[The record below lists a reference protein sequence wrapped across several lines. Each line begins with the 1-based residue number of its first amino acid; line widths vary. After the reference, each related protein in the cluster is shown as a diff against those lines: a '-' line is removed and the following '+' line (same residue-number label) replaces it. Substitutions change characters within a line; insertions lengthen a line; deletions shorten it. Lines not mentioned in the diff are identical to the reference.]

1 MKKYTRLFSS
11 LALILALTF
20 IFSGC
25 GIVDYAKSILKKND
39 EAPVVSAENSEPA
52 NDGVYNNTVVTDSA
66 VIAPYTEEDTTAS
79 ASLST
84 SSTSSESS
92 TVQSSVQA
100 TTQANAQTTAS
111 SSKKDDTTAV
121 TSSTAVTTADKK
133 PVTNNKTDKP
143 QTTVGTTAPITEE
156 EIEQMPVKEI
166 QDMLFATTDPN
177 TAGKILNACG
187 FEYDAKQGIY
197 YSTMEP
203 LQRLFGYNFIYD
215 MAAPRVGMIY
225 STERIK
231 FKYGGKDWMI
241 QLWKGQYGITA
252 GAEIGLYNKTDK
264 IMHYECAS
272 NDELIEMAFDFYN
285 QGEYVFS
292 RGPEKHWWLTGF
304 KIFNT
309 GIGILID
316 LDITLTFPNVEM
328 ANAFET
334 GLKKTVKNA
343 ILDPITYK
351 RTAKTFKIHW

>member
-11 LALILALTF
+11 LALILALIF

-25 GIVDYAKSILKKND
+25 GIVDYAKSVLKKDD
-39 EAPVVSAENSEPA
+39 EVPVVSMENSEPA
-52 NDGVYNNTVVTDSA
+52 NDDVNNNTVVTDSA
-66 VIAPYTEEDTTAS
+66 VIAPYTEDDTTAP
-79 ASLST
+79 T
-84 SSTSSESS
+84 SSN
-92 TVQSSVQA
+92 VQNS
-100 TTQANAQTTAS
+100 AQTTAS
-111 SSKKDDTTAV
+111 SKKDGTTTAST
-121 TSSTAVTTADKK
+121 TSVTTADKK

-156 EIEQMPVKEI
+156 EIEQLPVKEI

-187 FEYDAKQGIY
+187 FKYDAKQGIY

-203 LQRLFGYNFIYD
+203 LQRLFGYNFLYD

-231 FKYGGKDWMI
+231 FQYGGKDWMI

-272 NDELIEMAFDFYN
+272 NDELIDMAFDFYN

-304 KIFNT
+304 KIFNS

-316 LDITLTFPNVEM
+316 LDITLKFPNVEM

-334 GLKKTVKNA
+334 GLKKTAKNA
-343 ILDPITYK
+343 LLDPITYT
-351 RTAKTFKIHW
+351 RTARTFKIHW

>member
-1 MKKYTRLFSS
+1 MDIYVSKKQGELNMKKYTRLFSS

-25 GIVDYAKSILKKND
+25 GIIDYAKSVLKKND
-39 EAPVVSAENSEPA
+39 DAPIVSTDSSVNA
-52 NDGVYNNTVVTDSA
+52 NDDVNNNTAATDSA
-66 VIAPYTEEDTTAS
+66 VIAPYTEEDTTATS
-79 ASLST
+79 ASSDA
-84 SSTSSESS
+84 
-92 TVQSSVQA
+92 TVAQA
-100 TTQANAQTTAS
+100 TTSA
-111 SSKKDDTTAV
+111 SKKEN
-121 TSSTAVTTADKK
+121 TSSATSANKK
-133 PVTNNKTDKP
+133 PVTSNKNDKP
-143 QTTVGTTAPITEE
+143 QTSVGTTAPITEE
-156 EIEQMPVKEI
+156 AIEQMPIKEI

-187 FEYDAKQGIY
+187 FEYDSKQGIY

-231 FKYGGKDWMI
+231 FQYGGKDWMI

-272 NDELIEMAFDFYN
+272 NDELIDMAFDFYN

-304 KIFNT
+304 KIFNS

-316 LDITLTFPNVEM
+316 LDITLKFPNVDM
-328 ANAFET
+328 ANAFER
-334 GLKKTVKNA
+334 GLKKTAANTL
-343 ILDPITYK
+343 LDPITYT

>member
-1 MKKYTRLFSS
+1 MKKYSRLFSV
-11 LALILALTF
+11 LALVLAVTLV
-20 IFSGC
+20 FSGC
-25 GIVDYAKSILKKND
+25 GLTSVLMKKTD
-39 EAPVVSAENSEPA
+39 GETESAVESVEFENSADNNA
-52 NDGVYNNTVVTDSA
+52 NYDNTFATDSA
-66 VIAPYTEEDTTAS
+66 VITPAGDETATTDNTTAAQTDNSVTNSANAGSATSKKPVDTTQSTKVNTTTGSKPVKTTSTA
-79 ASLST
+79 AT
-84 SSTSSESS
+84 SST
-92 TVQSSVQA
+92 TNL
-100 TTQANAQTTAS
+100 TTE
-111 SSKKDDTTAV
+111 D
-121 TSSTAVTTADKK
+121 
-133 PVTNNKTDKP
+133 
-143 QTTVGTTAPITEE
+143 
-156 EIEQMPVKEI
+156 IEQLPVKEI

-187 FEYDAKQGIY
+187 FEYDQKQGIY

-231 FKYGGKDWMI
+231 FNYNGKDWMI

-304 KIFNT
+304 KIFNS
-309 GIGILID
+309 GVGILID
-316 LDITLTFPNVEM
+316 LDITLKFPDVAM
-328 ANAFET
+328 ANAFEK
-334 GLKKTVKNA
+334 GLKKTA
-343 ILDPITYK
+343 SQALLDPITYT
-351 RTAKTFKIHW
+351 RTALTFKIHW